1 MKTGRLK
8 LLLAAILAI
17 ATIFIAGVLGHL
29 ARAQETPA
37 AGRSGHSEASL
48 ADGTPINAELNSSID
63 SKKAKSGDTILA
75 HTTEAVK
82 SRDDRTILPRG
93 TRLIGHITQASA
105 RSKGETDSA
114 LGIGFDKAIL
124 KGGEEIPLNVTMR
137 AIAAPA
143 FAGGSGGEAMSGPSG
158 PSSYPRNSAN
168 NSGMNG
174 TRQMP
179 DGPRNSPAGSNPEA
193 TPMGG
198 TNSAGA
204 LAADS
209 RGVIG
214 LNGLRLSMAGTD
226 DAPVAVISSAG
237 KNVRLDGGTRLLL
250 VAETPASGVP
260 GQ

>member
-1 MKTGRLK
+1 
-8 LLLAAILAI
+8 
-17 ATIFIAGVLGHL
+17 
-29 ARAQETPA
+29 
-37 AGRSGHSEASL
+37 
-48 ADGTPINAELNSSID
+48 
-63 SKKAKSGDTILA
+63 
-75 HTTEAVK
+75 
-82 SRDDRTILPRG
+82 
-93 TRLIGHITQASA
+93 
-105 RSKGETDSA
+105 
-114 LGIGFDKAIL
+114 
-124 KGGEEIPLNVTMR
+124 
-137 AIAAPA
+137 
-143 FAGGSGGEAMSGPSG
+143 MSGPSG

-193 TPMGG
+193 TPI
-198 TNSAGA
+198 SAGA

-214 LNGLRLSMAGTD
+214 LNGLRLSRAGTD

-250 VAETPASGVP
+250 GAETPASGVP